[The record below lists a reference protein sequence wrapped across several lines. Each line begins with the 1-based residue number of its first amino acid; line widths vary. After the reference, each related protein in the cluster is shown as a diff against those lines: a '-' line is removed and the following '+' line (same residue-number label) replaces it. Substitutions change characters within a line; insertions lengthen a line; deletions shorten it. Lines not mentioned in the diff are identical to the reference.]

1 MDMPLDASR
10 SKPLQGGPSFSVANR
25 LYRAVWILTW
35 LCLASWTPPFMHR
48 WRRILLR
55 LFGAKMAMGS
65 DVRASARIWSPR
77 NLMMEKGALIAAGVN
92 CYNMALVSLEEQA
105 LVSQKAVLC
114 AGNHRIDDPNFQL
127 VAKPITLKARSWV
140 ATEAFVAPG
149 VVVGEGAVLG
159 ARAVALDDLNEWTL
173 YVGNPAVA
181 KRIRKNSCS

>member
-1 MDMPLDASR
+1 
-10 SKPLQGGPSFSVANR
+10 
-25 LYRAVWILTW
+25 
-35 LCLASWTPPFMHR
+35 
-48 WRRILLR
+48 
-55 LFGAKMAMGS
+55 
-65 DVRASARIWSPR
+65 
-77 NLMMEKGALIAAGVN
+77 MEKGALIAAGVN
-92 CYNMALVSLEEQA
+92 CYNMALVSLGEQA

>member
-1 MDMPLDASR
+1 MLMPLDAHK
-10 SKPLQGGPSFSVANR
+10 SKPLQGGPSFSLANR
-25 LYRAVWILTW
+25 IYRAAWTLTW
-35 LCLASWTPPFMHR
+35 LCLASWTPPVMHR

-55 LFGAKMAMGS
+55 SFGAKMAPGS

-77 NLMMEKGALIAAGVN
+77 NLIMEKGALIAADVN
-92 CYNMALVSLEEQA
+92 CYNMALVSLGERA

-114 AGNHRIDDPNFQL
+114 AGNHRIDDPEFQL
-127 VAKPITLKARSWV
+127 ITKPITLKAQSWI

-159 ARAVALDDLNEWTL
+159 ARAVAFDNLDDWTL

-181 KRIRKNSCS
+181 KRMRKQHRS